1 MGPALNP
8 ADQTRAL
15 ARAFLARFFENEIT
29 AGTDDLKASFFWLVA
44 FVAVPGFFAP
54 MMMSNKWSLIALVQG
69 PEALRLLTRGD
80 KALSLG
86 FVMIATAT
94 ITAIA
99 WNSLLGDRRDALV
112 LGVLPV
118 RPITIIGARLTALA
132 IYMVGLALAMNT
144 LASLSFGF
152 GLAAKS
158 TFGFALRGVGAHFV
172 ASVAASLCV
181 FLWVTGAQG
190 IVLAGLGARTFARL
204 APAMQVLLVGTIAAA
219 FLSLP
224 VLTGSV
230 VDTLAGHGR
239 SVQPWILATPP
250 MWFLGIY
257 ESLLGTSDPVLH
269 ELARKAL
276 IGLAVGVVTTLIT
289 YPIAYR
295 RVLIAAVEESSG
307 SMRAPATRVLAS
319 QLTRLIGRSS
329 QVQAVAQFFLATI
342 GRVEAIRFVVAATA
356 GLVVAWVI
364 PGWMSMAS
372 SRPDAPRVLLLSISY
387 SAIAFLV
394 YGLNIAASLPAD
406 RKSAWM
412 FDVTPPGR
420 HQSRIALERTMFL
433 FGVGP
438 PLVIFL
444 PLYGVLWGAVFA
456 AVHGVFMVVMGILV
470 IEIALRRTDGMPCA
484 QPWDPEGLDLGRW
497 WWAYLIGFILYTTKV
512 PDYELALIGEPVGL
526 ALFAG
531 LAMLLSLALRT
542 RSLQRPIPDTDT
554 SAFAPGDVL
563 SLN

>member
-1 MGPALNP
+1 MDQPLNA

-15 ARAFLARFFENEIT
+15 GRAFLARFFENEIT
-29 AGTDDLKASFFWLVA
+29 AGTDDLKTSFFWLVA

-54 MMMSNKWSLIALVQG
+54 MMMSNKWNLIALIRG
-69 PEALRLLTRGD
+69 PDALRVLTRGD
-80 KALSLG
+80 KALYLG

-118 RPITIIGARLTALA
+118 RPVTIIAARLAALA
-132 IYMVGLALAMNT
+132 LYMVGIALAMNA
-144 LASLSFGF
+144 LASVSFGF

-158 TFGFALRGVGAHFV
+158 TFAFALRGVGAHFV
-172 ASVAASLCV
+172 ASVAASVCV
-181 FLWVTGAQG
+181 FLWVTGTQG
-190 IVLAGLGARTFARL
+190 VVLATLGARTFGRV
-204 APAMQVLLVGTIAAA
+204 APVMQVVLVGTIAAA

-224 VLTGSV
+224 ILTGSV
-230 VDTLAGHGR
+230 VDTLAGHGQ

-250 MWFLGIY
+250 MWFLGMY
-257 ESLLGTSDPVLH
+257 EWLLGTTDPVLLH
-269 ELARKAL
+269 LAPKAV
-276 IGLAVGVVTTLIT
+276 IAVAVGVVATLVT

-307 SMRAPATRVLAS
+307 SAREPASRVLAAFV
-319 QLTRLIGRSS
+319 TRRIGRSS
-329 QVQAVAQFFLATI
+329 QAQAVAQFFLAAI
-342 GRVEAIRFVVAATA
+342 GRVEAIRFVVAATV
-356 GLVVAWVI
+356 GLVIAWVM
-364 PGWMSMAS
+364 PGWMSMAA
-372 SRPDAPRVLLLSISY
+372 SRPDSPRVLLLSISY
-387 SAIAFLV
+387 SAMAFLV

-420 HQSRIALERTMFL
+420 RDSRIALERTMFL
-433 FGVGP
+433 FGVVP
-438 PLVIFL
+438 PVVVFV
-444 PLYGVLWGAVFA
+444 PLYAVLWGARFA
-456 AVHGVFMVVMGILV
+456 AIHGLFMIVMGVLL
-470 IEIALRRTDGMPCA
+470 IEFALRRTDGMPCA

-512 PDYELALIGEPVGL
+512 PDYELALIGEPAAITAFAAL
-526 ALFAG
+526 AVILGF
-531 LAMLLSLALRT
+531 ALRT